1 MQKFLKLFLLSVICL
16 FLINSS
22 LNAQSQRVKAEYAVQ
37 LVNPDRMLFAIGANF
52 EFPQHLDSVI
62 FKIAD
67 TDNHYTEGYAQF
79 VKQFTLFGP
88 DSVQIEVTK
97 KEPNLWI
104 AHDIKGKYQLKY
116 ILPIQHLRTPSQY
129 GIDETPFYIGKAGVL
144 IGSGVI
150 IYPVLDKEIMPRDF
164 EINFVLGENMV
175 AVLPQKSIGDNR
187 FIIPSMDHIFDAFW
201 AVGAYD
207 TLSIG
212 PEGFPLRIAMQR
224 MLLPELNDQLMGNL
238 RKVWYQLTRIFG
250 DAPHFEPLLII
261 SRFPFSMQNS
271 EVLNAG
277 ASSPG
282 SISILLDH
290 KLTAEGLD
298 KNFGLFAYNLFP
310 QWIPI
315 SFQPANQIDES
326 WLIRGASN
334 YYQLLLLRRIGLMTD
349 QEFLERLAAAYEQY
363 SSEFDRIRLSVRA
376 ARDISAA
383 RGYIFSAEM
392 ITACMFDLR
401 LRSMSPRTSSLDQVF
416 HALTERFSGKD
427 NVFSAAHLF
436 ELTDTLSGQYLMP
449 FVDSC
454 INVRHKMDLP
464 GMLEKFGV
472 KLESVPEGKIEIG
485 AAFASFQDL
494 TLDYVQRGGPASDAE
509 LEEGDIVL
517 KVDGRKFKAVNPL
530 VEYLDSKKTGDKIEV
545 EYQRGDETYKTKL
558 VLEG

>member
-1 MQKFLKLFLLSVICL
+1 
-16 FLINSS
+16 
-22 LNAQSQRVKAEYAVQ
+22 
-37 LVNPDRMLFAIGANF
+37 MLFAVGANF
-52 EFPQHLDSVI
+52 EFPEHLDSVI

-88 DSVQIEVTK
+88 DSAKLEVIQ

-104 AHDIKGKYQLKY
+104 AHDIEGEYQMKY
-116 ILPIQHLRTPSQY
+116 ILPIQHLRSPSEY

-150 IYPVLDKEIMPRDF
+150 VYPVLDREIMPRDF
-164 EINFVLGENMV
+164 EINFVLGENML
-175 AVLPQKSIGDNR
+175 AVLPQKRTGDNR
-187 FIIPSMDHIFDAFW
+187 FIIPSMDHIFDAYW

-212 PEGFPLRIAMQR
+212 PEGFPLQIAMQR
-224 MLLPELNDQLMGNL
+224 MLLPELNDQLVGNL

-250 DAPHFEPLLII
+250 VPPQFDPLLIV
-261 SRFPFSMQNS
+261 SGFPFSNQNS

-282 SISILLDH
+282 SVNILLDH

-310 QWIPI
+310 QWIPV
-315 SFQPANQIDES
+315 SFQPSNQIDES

-334 YYQLLLLRRIGLMTD
+334 YYQLLLLRRIGVITD
-349 QEFLERLAAAYEQY
+349 QQFLERLAAAYEQY
-363 SSEFDRIRLSVRA
+363 SREFDRIRLSVRA
-376 ARDISAA
+376 ARDISTA

-401 LRSMSPRTSSLDQVF
+401 LRAMSPRTASLDQVLK
-416 HALTERFSGKD
+416 ALAERFSGND
-427 NVFSAAHLF
+427 NIFTAAHFF

-454 INVRHKMDLP
+454 INVRRKMDLP

-472 KLESVPEGKIEIG
+472 KLESVPEGKIDIG
-485 AAFASFQDL
+485 ATFASFQDL
-494 TLDYVQRGGPASDAE
+494 TLDFVRRGGPASAAG
-509 LEEGDIVL
+509 LEEGDVIL
-517 KVDGRKFKAVNPL
+517 EVDGKEFKAVNPL
-530 VEYLDSKKTGDKIEV
+530 VEYLNSKKSGDKIKIDYRRDKELYNT
-545 EYQRGDETYKTKL
+545 EL
-558 VLEG
+558 VLEGSEIYQVSMMKSPSGIQQERWNNYVSPLE